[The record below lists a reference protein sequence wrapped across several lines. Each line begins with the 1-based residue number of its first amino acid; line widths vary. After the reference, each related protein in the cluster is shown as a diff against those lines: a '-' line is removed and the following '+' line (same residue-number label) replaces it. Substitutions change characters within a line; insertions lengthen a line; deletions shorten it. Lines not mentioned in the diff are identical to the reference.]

1 MFYLLFFKDAV
12 GKIYYREG
20 LTTKELT
27 DTEYGIVT
35 TMYGLI
41 KAKYPKT
48 FRALS
53 SLYSDRLNITK
64 RFIACNLMNDDVVA
78 FDLNDLTINVEDV
91 KCPLRGG
98 FCKWEGII
106 CRCTNQFDISE
117 DDIELVKML
126 KKGCEYTNIAHHF
139 RVSVDAIKKRI
150 SRLKKRTGAS
160 SRIELIN
167 YLCI

>member
-1 MFYLLFFKDAV
+1 MAQIEFFTDSV

-91 KCPLRGG
+91 KHPLICR
-98 FCKWEGII
+98 FCK
-106 CRCTNQFDISE
+106 
-117 DDIELVKML
+117 
-126 KKGCEYTNIAHHF
+126 
-139 RVSVDAIKKRI
+139 
-150 SRLKKRTGAS
+150 
-160 SRIELIN
+160 
-167 YLCI
+167 